1 MANLL
6 YNQVEEMTKR
16 MSKMASSG
24 VDPAEVKQ
32 YLNCA
37 IKLARRVEAQKSVT
51 GFLGGSL
58 TEIIEQVLNIATPLA
73 SMSGDFEL
81 SNLLGSLK
89 VWLDKKKAEKAQQ
102 TQQQEDMF
110 NQGYSDLN
118 FTYAF

>member
-1 MANLL
+1 
-6 YNQVEEMTKR
+6 